1 MKNEIKVY
9 VVNEVNY
16 TGEERFDEGYLESNS
31 KVFSS
36 IQDAKVYMNTRLN
49 EFIQENENNLNDIDI
64 DDYLNESELEVSL
77 EYYNDDYD
85 KKVDI
90 YLNITEQVIE
100 IK

>member
-1 MKNEIKVY
+1 
-9 VVNEVNY
+9 
-16 TGEERFDEGYLESNS
+16 
-31 KVFSS
+31 
-36 IQDAKVYMNTRLN
+36 MNTRLN